1 MVSSALTALHSESQ
15 QLATVLNTLD
25 SALDSAAAWTAP
37 TRCTPWHTA
46 ALTAHITMALARLGP
61 MLDAPEPPAALVTA
75 AGYYRPDERFSPET
89 DALRLDSA
97 TAAARD
103 GGPAVAARFD
113 TTWRSAVERCAAEP
127 ATRRVTTRH
136 GDPMTLT
143 DFLTTR
149 VVEVA
154 VHGIDLADALHR
166 PRWTT
171 PEAAAHITGLLLGPG
186 HDTTL
191 ERLGL
196 DPVAFIAKATGRD
209 PFTPAEHTAVEARGI
224 TWLALG

>member
-1 MVSSALTALHSESQ
+1 MVSSALTALNRESQ
-15 QLATVLNTLD
+15 RLATVLNALD
-25 SALDSAAAWTAP
+25 GALDSAAAWTAP

-46 ALTAHITMALARLGP
+46 ALAAHITMTLARLGP
-61 MLDAPEPPAALVTA
+61 MLDAPEPPAARIDA

-89 DALRLDSA
+89 DALRIDTA
-97 TAAARD
+97 TEAARD

-113 TTWRSAVERCAAEP
+113 TTWRSTVERCAAEP

-171 PEAAAHITGLLLGPG
+171 PEAAAHITGLLLGPDAKTALAG
-186 HDTTL
+186 
-191 ERLGL
+191 LGL
-196 DPVAFIAKATGRD
+196 DEVEFIAKATGRD
-209 PFTPAEHTAVEARGI
+209 PFTEAERAEVEARGI
-224 TWLALG
+224 TWLTLG